1 MLEGT
6 VGTLQRK
13 IEEKRCNIT
22 HIYSYKHGN
31 MLMVNEAI
39 IAETD
44 NENSSSVIETF
55 SKRIQ
60 KASSLSYL
68 SIESK

>member
-1 MLEGT
+1 MLKSIKLENEAEKNMLEGT
-6 VGTLQRK
+6 VGTLQKK

-31 MLMVNEAI
+31 MLMVNEGI

-44 NENSSSVIETF
+44 N
-55 SKRIQ
+55 
-60 KASSLSYL
+60 
-68 SIESK
+68 